1 MREKRGRG
9 LRIDDPARQS
19 DAPLQPAVKAFPPS
33 IPRAAAHD
41 PRPAI
46 PNSRQSV
53 ELHIDELVL
62 HGFSPSD
69 RYPIADAIQR
79 ELTRLFIQ
87 EGLPP
92 SVAVEGEVARVD
104 GGAFRVAA
112 SGTQE
117 SRQESAGERVARAI
131 YGGLRR

>member
-1 MREKRGRG
+1 MRKNTDRG
-9 LRIDDPARQS
+9 LRSADSAMKS
-19 DAPLQPAVKAFPPS
+19 DAAVQPAVKELPPS
-33 IPRAAAHD
+33 IHRVD
-41 PRPAI
+41 SRKQRPAI
-46 PNSRQSV
+46 HNPQSV

-62 HGFSPSD
+62 HGFSPAD
-69 RYPIADAIQR
+69 RYPIADAIER

-92 SVAVEGEVARVD
+92 SVAVEREVARVD

-112 SGTQE
+112 GGTQE
-117 SRQESAGERVARAI
+117 SRQESAGARVARAI